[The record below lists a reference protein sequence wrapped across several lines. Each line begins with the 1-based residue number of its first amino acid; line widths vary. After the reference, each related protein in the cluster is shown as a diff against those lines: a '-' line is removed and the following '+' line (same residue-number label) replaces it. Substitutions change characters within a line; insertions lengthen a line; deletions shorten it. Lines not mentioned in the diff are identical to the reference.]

1 MRRWF
6 SLFLTLALLLSLLPG
21 TTLAV
26 GEQTPVEDTPE
37 VVEVQPEVPAEQ
49 PPELPP
55 EPVVAEENVE
65 LLASGNASVSG
76 TISLPNGASVL
87 GDGYLYVYLYTPP
100 VLDEDGQV
108 LAEPVHVKSTR
119 VTLAQGQSS
128 ASYTISG
135 VEAGEYIL
143 RVYSY
148 ISSGAALGGECYF
161 NADGTPV
168 SNPYAATILNVGSGT
183 SVNLTLPAAPRSISG
198 TLVFDTA
205 PAADTEFRLYCY
217 DDSRSTSYSST
228 VTLKAG
234 STAADFSIGVDPGQF
249 PIQISNM
256 ETDAYAFYDIYGNAT
271 QDYQKRMV
279 VNTLEESVSG
289 VEINCTSLLGNVQS
303 DGVEVT
309 VQLPAPL
316 TEEREYELCLS
327 DAEGY
332 SYSYSTNVKA
342 GASSF
347 TFHPLSA
354 DILSADIGEVFRVA
368 YCDVTNCSSYYSPST
383 GARYAAEDG
392 ITTQPSQAKTFTNG
406 VDKKITITEPAC
418 YAVAGTLTREGD
430 VLPPQAAYVMAS
442 FNDGETY
449 VGRVVFAYGEAS
461 AQYTIYV
468 PQSQQ
473 GQPFHLTLG
482 KARGGTGNQVDETTV
497 VTGGNYTL
505 SGNIQADLSLP
516 AQSITIA
523 GTLSLPAGMTAP
535 EDGLVITLG
544 VSENH
549 ENIEYAMEYAT
560 YYLPEGANSLDY
572 ALCAPV
578 SGSTV
583 VFAEISG
590 KVEGFSR
597 QAGGTFSQSQL
608 MAADMAFPE
617 IVTVSGTLSV
627 PENCRDGVAL
637 VRLYFSGTLNGSQ
650 TYTNLDLAVPAG
662 KVSVPYSFTLPKGML
677 LTQGQFNVQ
686 ADTLGILDTSYR
698 YLQNDL
704 KSFSSQYTNLSATLS
719 SDLTL
724 DIQLTR
730 GVFLSGTLS
739 LAEGLS
745 AGTYSGNI
753 RLETVSGGAS
763 QSEHF
768 DFTGTSC
775 DYAFSLSEDAVG
787 QEYYLSVNVYEG
799 EGVLP
804 YKDYYYVSNGV
815 TTTDRNEATPIT
827 LAEGENVVNLTIPKA
842 KTISGSLVADDG
854 GEVTWD
860 PEETIRIYLVSDAG
874 NKSFQATVDAQGNWS
889 AAVDNELTGDFKI
902 RTYISNSTLTN
913 IIYGN
918 YYYKDGGPSTT
929 NEDEGTLVTIGA
941 GDVTGLKLYVATGW
955 ILSGS
960 IKLPEGGY
968 ITDGTVNVSVSV
980 KNPNSKYSSGSGTVG
995 PKGGSW
1001 SVVVPKVEG
1010 THQITLNST
1019 YSPSVSSNIYWG
1031 EEQTLEDITVTGDT
1045 DGLDFTLVKAGTVIT
1060 GTAYRPEGV
1069 EGYLNLNLCALV
1081 KRDYYT
1087 WSYNTNASIG
1097 YNDDSGNFSI
1107 AIPASETATEYQLYY
1122 TIYSGDGVVTQKSI
1136 YLCAD
1141 GSLTTDSS
1149 LAGTFSLANPPAHEF
1164 TLLTALP
1171 FAAGKVRCPEG
1182 LEQTTTFVVYPQIVS
1197 ELSTLEF
1204 PKGAVEVMV
1213 GPGNGQQDENGWFST
1228 YSLNDPS
1235 FTVGTSY
1242 RLICYSNDTH
1252 TPADTSWYYVNQNG
1266 TLTKDLSSADIYT
1279 VTDGTVNTVNFTPML
1294 WDSGSEDYLLQ
1305 SEHGISSIA
1314 EPITYTY
1321 TFPGA
1326 TSLEVTFS
1334 DRTDVDLTVNGE
1346 PWRYQ
1351 SQAGQTMTV
1360 DGDTLTVVMPALDFG
1375 STYRFGF
1382 AVETV
1387 TPAGV
1392 GDVVQTGAAAVYTP
1406 SGSSEKAIMDSV
1418 KAGQPVRVSLV
1429 SRNDPYSQYNLTG
1442 AIYDADGMLL
1452 DIVQVPVIFDGGTCT
1467 ASLDFEQYGQ
1477 AVTLKI
1483 FLMDKRLSPEMANL
1497 TFNQQ

>member
-37 VVEVQPEVPAEQ
+37 VVEVQPEVPAEV

-65 LLASGNASVSG
+65 LLASGNASVNG

-135 VEAGEYIL
+135 VETGEYIL

-148 ISSGAALGGECYF
+148 VNSGSVRGGECYF

-198 TLVFDTA
+198 TLTFDQPA
-205 PAADTEFRLYCY
+205 AADTEFRLYCY
-217 DDSRSTSYSST
+217 DDSRSTSYSSA
-228 VTLKAG
+228 VTLNAG
-234 STAADFSIGVDPGQF
+234 SKTAPFSIGVEAGLY
-249 PIQISNM
+249 PIQVSSM
-256 ETDAYAFYDIYGNAT
+256 ETDAYAHYDIYGNAT

-289 VEINCTSLLGNVQS
+289 VEINCTSLLSNVQS

-316 TEEREYELCLS
+316 TEGRQYEIFLS
-327 DAEGY
+327 DENGNY
-332 SYSYSTNVKA
+332 RTRYSTYLDA
-342 GASSF
+342 GDSTF
-347 TFHPLSA
+347 TLPISV
-354 DILSADIGEVFRVA
+354 DVGERFLVG
-368 YCDVTNCSSYYSPST
+368 YCDVTNCSSYYSSPT

-392 ITTQPSQAKTFTNG
+392 ITSQASQAKVFTG
-406 VDKKITITEPAC
+406 GEVSSITIADPAC
-418 YAVAGTLTREGD
+418 YTVTGTLGREGD
-430 VLPPQAAYVMAS
+430 VLPPQAAYVLAS
-442 FNDGETY
+442 FPDGEVY
-449 VGRVVFAYGEAS
+449 AARVIYAYGQAS
-461 AQYTIYV
+461 ASYIIYV

-473 GQPFHLTLG
+473 GKTFQLSTG
-482 KARGGTGNQVDETTV
+482 RATGGFGNEVDESTV
-497 VTGGNYTL
+497 IADGSYTL
-505 SGNIQADLSLP
+505 SGSLQTDLTLP
-516 AQSITIA
+516 AQTITIS

-535 EDGLVITLG
+535 EDGLVISLG
-544 VSENH
+544 IYEDYRNF
-549 ENIEYAMEYAT
+549 EYAT
-560 YYLPEGANSLDY
+560 YYLPAGASSLHY

-583 VFAEISG
+583 VFAELSG
-590 KVEGFSR
+590 KSVEGMAR
-597 QAGGTFSQSQL
+597 QAGGTFSQAQL
-608 MAADMAFPE
+608 TAADMTFPE
-617 IVTVSGTLSV
+617 TIAVSGTLSV

-637 VRLYFSGTLNGSQ
+637 VRLYFSGTLNGSR

-677 LTQGQFNVQ
+677 LTQGQLNVE

-724 DIQLTR
+724 DIQLTQ

-763 QSEHF
+763 QSEYF
-768 DFTGTSC
+768 DFTGTSY
-775 DYAFSLSEDAVG
+775 DYQFSLSEEAMG
-787 QEYYLSVNVYEG
+787 REYYLSIYLYEG
-799 EGVLP
+799 ADVLLN
-804 YKDYYYVSNGV
+804 KDYYYVSGGAP
-815 TTTDRNEATPIT
+815 TTDRSQATPIT
-827 LAEGENVVNLTIPKA
+827 LGEGGTVVDLTIPKA
-842 KTISGSLVADDG
+842 RTISGSLVADDG

-860 PEETIRIYLVSDAG
+860 PKKTLWIYLDSDTG
-874 NKSFQATVDAQGNWS
+874 SDSFQATVDAQGNWS
-889 AAVDNELTGDFKI
+889 AAVDDELTGSFNL
-902 RTYISNSTLTN
+902 RISPFGDVTTN
-913 IIYGN
+913 IISKFPG
-918 YYYKDGGPSTT
+918 YYYKEGGPSTT
-929 NEDEGTLVTIGA
+929 NEDEATLVTVGA
-941 GDVTGLKLYVATGW
+941 GDVTGLRLYVETGW
-955 ILSGS
+955 VLSGS
-960 IKLPEGGY
+960 IRLPEGGY
-968 ITDGTVNVSVSV
+968 IT
-980 KNPNSKYSSGSGTVG
+980 
-995 PKGGSW
+995 GGSVYM
-1001 SVVVPKVEG
+1001 SVEARVADGSYTSYSGGCMVDQNGGSYFIIVPKEVA
-1010 THQITLNST
+1010 TYQVQLNLA
-1019 YSPSVSSNIYWG
+1019 YSNLLTNLYFG
-1031 EEQTLEDITVTGDT
+1031 DTQTLDPITVTGDIN
-1045 DGLDFTLVKAGTVIT
+1045 GLDFTLVKAKAVIT
-1060 GTAYRPEGV
+1060 GTVYRPEGIT
-1069 EGYLNLNLCALV
+1069 EYFGLNLYASV

-1087 WSYNTNASIG
+1087 WSYTTSVSMEP
-1097 YNDDSGNFSI
+1097 DKDSVDFSI
-1107 AIPASETATEYQLYY
+1107 AISPTETADEYQLYY
-1122 TIYSGDGVVTQKSI
+1122 DTYSNIGILSGRNI

-1141 GSLTTDSS
+1141 GSLTVDPS
-1149 LAGTFSLANPPAHEF
+1149 LAGTFSLAQSAVHTFAPMTAPPFATGKIYCPDEL
-1164 TLLTALP
+1164 TEITTIVVDYEVENGLSTQDMSDTAL
-1171 FAAGKVRCPEG
+1171 EI
-1182 LEQTTTFVVYPQIVS
+1182 TI
-1197 ELSTLEF
+1197 
-1204 PKGAVEVMV
+1204 
-1213 GPGNGQQDENGWFST
+1213 GPGIGQQDEDGRWYST
-1228 YSLNDPS
+1228 YSLGGLDE
-1235 FTVGTSY
+1235 GASY
-1242 RLICYSNDTH
+1242 KLTYYPYN
-1252 TPADTSWYYVNQNG
+1252 ADNEIIANGSYYVNSDGSVVDSKN
-1266 TLTKDLSSADIYT
+1266 AEVYT
-1279 VTDGTVNTVNFTPML
+1279 VPYNNNLNIVDFTPIM
-1294 WDSGSEDYLLQ
+1294 WDDGSENYLLQ
-1305 SEHGISSIA
+1305 SEHGFDRIS

-1321 TFPGA
+1321 TYPGA
-1326 TSLEVTFS
+1326 TSLNVTFS
-1334 DRTDVDLTVNGE
+1334 SRTDRHLTVNGQM
-1346 PWRYQ
+1346 YMYFDL
-1351 SQAGQTMTV
+1351 AGQTITV
-1360 DGDTLTVVMPALDFG
+1360 DGDTLTVVVPSYYDYG
-1375 STYRFGF
+1375 IRRFGF
-1382 AVETV
+1382 AVEKV
-1387 TPAGV
+1387 TPAGI

-1429 SRNDPYSQYNLTG
+1429 SQDDPYYQYSLTG

-1483 FLMDKRLSPEMANL
+1483 FLMDKRLSPEMENL

>member
-21 TTLAV
+21 TTLAA
-26 GEQTPVEDTPE
+26 GEQAPVEDTPE
-37 VVEVQPEVPAEQ
+37 VVEVQPEVPAEV
-49 PPELPP
+49 PP
-55 EPVVAEENVE
+55 EPVVPEEDVE

-76 TISLPNGASVL
+76 TISLPGGASVL
-87 GDGYLYVYLYTPP
+87 GDGYLYVYLCTPP

-108 LAEPVHVKSTR
+108 LAEPVSVKNSR
-119 VTLAQGQSS
+119 VLFTQGQSS

-143 RVYSY
+143 QVYSY
-148 ISSGAALGGECYF
+148 ISSGAALGGEQYF

-168 SNPYAATILNVGSGT
+168 SNPYAATTLNVGSGT

-234 STAADFSIGVDPGQF
+234 SKTTPFSIGVDAGLY
-249 PIQISNM
+249 PIQVSNL
-256 ETDAYAFYDIYGNAT
+256 ENDTYAYYDIYGNVSKN
-271 QDYQKRMV
+271 YQERMV
-279 VNTLEESVSG
+279 VSTLEESVSG
-289 VEINCTSLLGNVQS
+289 LEINCTSLLSNVQS

-316 TEEREYELCLS
+316 TEGRQYEIFLS
-327 DAEGY
+327 DEDGN
-332 SYSYSTNVKA
+332 SSTSYSTYLDA
-342 GASSF
+342 GDSTF
-347 TFHPLSA
+347 TLPISV
-354 DILSADIGEVFRVA
+354 DVGERFLVG
-368 YCDVTNCSSYYSPST
+368 YCDVTNCSSYYSSPT
-383 GARYAAEDG
+383 GARYPAENG
-392 ITTQPSQAKTFTNG
+392 ITTQPSQAKVFTG
-406 VDKKITITEPAC
+406 GEVSSITIAEPAC
-418 YAVAGTLTREGD
+418 YAITGTLGREGD
-430 VLPPQAAYVMAS
+430 VLPPQAAYVLAS
-442 FNDGETY
+442 FSDGEVY
-449 VGRVVFAYGEAS
+449 AARVVYAYGQAS
-461 AQYTIYV
+461 ASYTIYV

-473 GQPFHLTLG
+473 GKTFQLSTG
-482 KARGGTGNQVDETTV
+482 RATGGFGNQVDESTV
-497 VTGGNYTL
+497 IVDSSYTL
-505 SGNIQADLSLP
+505 SGNLQADLVLP
-516 AQSITIA
+516 AQTITVS

-535 EDGLVITLG
+535 EDGLVISLG
-544 VSENH
+544 IYEDYRNF
-549 ENIEYAMEYAT
+549 EYAT
-560 YYLPEGANSLDY
+560 YYLPEGESSLNY
-572 ALCAPV
+572 VLCAPV

-590 KVEGFSR
+590 KVEGIAR

-608 MAADMAFPE
+608 MAADMTFPE
-617 IVTVSGTLSV
+617 TVTVSGTISV
-627 PENCRDGVAL
+627 PESCRDGVAL
-637 VRLYFSGTLNGSQ
+637 VYLYFSGTLNGSQ
-650 TYTNLDLAVPAG
+650 VYTNLDLAVPAG
-662 KVSVPYSFTLPKGML
+662 KVSVPYSFTLPKGIR
-677 LTQGQFNVQ
+677 LTQGQLNVR
-686 ADTLGILDTSYR
+686 ADTQGLLDTSYR

-719 SDLTL
+719 SDLDL

-745 AGTYSGNI
+745 AGTYSGSI
-753 RLETVSGGAS
+753 RLESVSGGAS

-804 YKDYYYVSNGV
+804 YKDYYYVSGG
-815 TTTDRNEATPIT
+815 TPTTDRSKATPIT
-827 LAEGENVVNLTIPKA
+827 LAEGENIVGLTIPKA

-854 GEVTWD
+854 GAVTWD
-860 PEETIRIYLVSDAG
+860 PEETLWIYLVSDAG
-874 NKSFQATVDAQGNWS
+874 SESFQATVDAQGNWS
-889 AAVDNELTGDFKI
+889 AAVDDELTGDFKI
-902 RTYISNSTLTN
+902 RIYISDSVQTN
-913 IIYGN
+913 IISEN

-929 NEDEGTLVTIGA
+929 NEDEATLVTIGA

-1069 EGYLNLNLCALV
+1069 EGYLSLNLCALV
-1081 KRDYYT
+1081 KRSDYYT

-1097 YNDDSGNFSI
+1097 YNSDSGNFSI
-1107 AIPASETATEYQLYY
+1107 AIPTSETATEYQLYY
-1122 TIYSGDGVVTQKSI
+1122 TIYSGEGIVTQKSI

-1171 FAAGKVRCPEG
+1171 FAAGKIRCPEG
-1182 LEQTTTFVVYPQIVS
+1182 LEQTTTFVVYPQRVS
-1197 ELSTLEF
+1197 EISTLEF
-1204 PKGAVEVMV
+1204 PQGAVEVMV
-1213 GPGNGQQDENGWFST
+1213 GPGNGQQDEDGWFST

-1242 RLICYSNDTH
+1242 RLICYSNDSN
-1252 TPADTSWYYVNQNG
+1252 TPADTSWYYVKQNG
-1266 TLTKDLSSADIYT
+1266 TLTKDMSSADIYT

-1294 WDSGSEDYLLQ
+1294 WNSGSEDYLLQ

-1351 SQAGQTMTV
+1351 PQAGQTMTV

-1429 SRNDPYSQYNLTG
+1429 SRNDPYSQYNLMG
-1442 AIYDADGMLL
+1442 AIYDADDMLL

-1477 AVTLKI
+1477 AVTLKL
-1483 FLMDKRLSPEMANL
+1483 FLMDGRLSPEMENI

>member
-37 VVEVQPEVPAEQ
+37 VVEVQPEVPAEV

-65 LLASGNASVSG
+65 LLASGSASVNG

-87 GDGYLYVYLYTPP
+87 GDGYLYVYLCTPP

-108 LAEPVHVKSTR
+108 LAEPVNVKSSR
-119 VTLAQGQSS
+119 VDFAQGQSS
-128 ASYTISG
+128 GSFSISG

-143 RVYSY
+143 RAYSY
-148 ISSGAALGGECYF
+148 VSSGAALGGERYF
-161 NADGTPV
+161 NADGTPA
-168 SNPYAATILNVGSGT
+168 SNPYAATTLNVSSGT

-198 TLVFDTA
+198 TLTFDQ
-205 PAADTEFRLYCY
+205 PAAEDIDFRLYCY
-217 DDSRSTSYSST
+217 DNTTTLNYSST
-228 VTLKAG
+228 TTLKAG
-234 STAADFSIGVDPGQF
+234 STTADFSIGVDPGQF

-256 ETDAYAFYDIYGNAT
+256 ETDAYAYYDIYGNVSKN
-271 QDYQKRMV
+271 YQERMV
-279 VNTLEESVSG
+279 VSTLEESVSG
-289 VEINCTSLLGNVQS
+289 LEINCTSLLSNVQS

-316 TEEREYELCLS
+316 TEGREYEIFLS
-327 DAEGY
+327 DEDGN
-332 SYSYSTNVKA
+332 SSTSYSTYLDA
-342 GASSF
+342 GDSTF
-347 TFHPLSA
+347 TLPISV
-354 DILSADIGEVFRVA
+354 DVGERFLVG
-368 YCDVTNCSSYYSPST
+368 YCDVTNCSSYYSSPT

-392 ITTQPSQAKTFTNG
+392 ITTQVSQAKVFTG
-406 VDKKITITEPAC
+406 GEVSSITIADPAC
-418 YAVAGTLTREGD
+418 YTVTGNLSREGD
-430 VLPPQAAYVMAS
+430 VLPPQAAYVLAS
-442 FNDGETY
+442 FPDGEVY
-449 VGRVVFAYGEAS
+449 AARVIYAYGQAS
-461 AQYTIYV
+461 ASYIIYV

-473 GQPFHLTLG
+473 GKTFQLSTG
-482 KARGGTGNQVDETTV
+482 RATGGFGNEVDESTV
-497 VTGGNYTL
+497 IAGGSYTL
-505 SGNIQADLSLP
+505 SGNLQADLTFP
-516 AQSITIA
+516 AQTITVS

-535 EDGLVITLG
+535 EDGLVISLG
-544 VSENH
+544 IYEDYRNF
-549 ENIEYAMEYAT
+549 EYAT
-560 YYLPEGANSLDY
+560 YYLPEGESSLHY

-578 SGSTV
+578 SSSTV
-583 VFAEISG
+583 VFAEIPG
-590 KVEGFSR
+590 KVEGMAR
-597 QAGGTFSQSQL
+597 QAAGTFSQNQL
-608 MAADMAFPE
+608 MAADMTFPE
-617 IVTVSGTLSV
+617 TITVSGTVSV
-627 PENCRDGVAL
+627 PESCRDGVAL
-637 VRLYFSGTLNGSQ
+637 VYLYFDGTLNGSRA
-650 TYTNLDLAVPAG
+650 YTNLDLAVPAG

-677 LTQGQFNVQ
+677 LTQGQLNVR
-686 ADTLGILDTSYR
+686 ADTQGLLDTSYR
-698 YLQNDL
+698 YLQDDL
-704 KSFSSQYTNLSATLS
+704 KTFSSQYTNLSATLS
-719 SDLTL
+719 SDLDL

-753 RLETVSGGAS
+753 RLETVSGGSS

-768 DFTGTSC
+768 DFTGTSY
-775 DYAFSLSEDAVG
+775 DYKISLSEDAIG
-787 QEYYLSVNVYEG
+787 QDYYLSIRVYEG
-799 EGVLP
+799 EGVLTS
-804 YKDYYYVSNGV
+804 KTYYYVSDGV

-827 LAEGENVVNLTIPKA
+827 MEEGGAVIDLTIPKA

-854 GEVTWD
+854 GTVTWD
-860 PEETIRIYLVSDAG
+860 PEETLWIYLLSDAG
-874 NKSFQATVDAQGNWS
+874 SESFQATVDAQGNWS

-929 NEDEGTLVTIGA
+929 NEDEATLVTVGT
-941 GDVTGLKLYVATGW
+941 GDVTGLELYVATGW
-955 ILSGS
+955 ILSGT

-980 KNPNSKYSSGSGTVG
+980 KNPNSKYFSGSGTVG
-995 PKGGSW
+995 PNGGSW

-1010 THQITLNST
+1010 THKITLNSV

-1045 DGLDFTLVKAGTVIT
+1045 DGLDFTLVKAKTVIT
-1060 GTAYRPEGV
+1060 GTVYRPEGV
-1069 EGYLNLNLCALV
+1069 TEYLNLNINAQT
-1081 KRDYYT
+1081 KDTYGYYYT
-1087 WSYNTNASIG
+1087 SVYLS
-1097 YNDDSGNFSI
+1097 NDKNSVDFSI
-1107 AIPASETATEYQLYY
+1107 AIPESETATEYQLYY
-1122 TIYSGDGVVTQKSI
+1122 TIYSGTGVVTQKSI

-1149 LAGTFSLANPPAHEF
+1149 LAGTFSLADPPVYEF
-1164 TLLTALP
+1164 TPLTALP

-1204 PKGAVEVMV
+1204 PQGAMEVMV
-1213 GPGNGQQDENGWFST
+1213 GPGSGQQDEDGWFST

-1252 TPADTSWYYVNQNG
+1252 TPADTSWYYVNQDG
-1266 TLTKDLSSADIYT
+1266 TLTKDMSSADIYT
-1279 VTDGTVNTVNFTPML
+1279 VADGTVNTVNFTPML
-1294 WDSGSEDYLLQ
+1294 WNSGSEDYLLQ

-1326 TSLEVTFS
+1326 TSLDVTFS

-1346 PWRYQ
+1346 TWHCQ

-1382 AVETV
+1382 AVEKV
-1387 TPAGV
+1387 TPAGI

-1418 KAGQPVRVSLV
+1418 KAGEPVRISLV
-1429 SRNDPYSQYNLTG
+1429 SQDDPYYQYSLTG

-1483 FLMDKRLSPEMANL
+1483 FLMDKRLSPEMENL

>member
-37 VVEVQPEVPAEQ
+37 VVEVQPEVPAEV

-65 LLASGNASVSG
+65 LLASGNASVNG

-87 GDGYLYVYLYTPP
+87 GDGYLYVYLCTPP

-108 LAEPVHVKSTR
+108 LAEPVNVKNSR
-119 VTLAQGQSS
+119 VLFTQGQSS
-128 ASYTISG
+128 ASYSISG

-148 ISSGAALGGECYF
+148 ISSGAALGGEQYF

-168 SNPYAATILNVGSGT
+168 SNPYAATTLNVGSGT

-234 STAADFSIGVDPGQF
+234 SKTTPFSIGVDAGLY
-249 PIQISNM
+249 PIQVSNL
-256 ETDAYAFYDIYGNAT
+256 ENDTYAYYDIYGNVSKN
-271 QDYQKRMV
+271 YQERMV
-279 VNTLEESVSG
+279 VSTLEESVSG
-289 VEINCTSLLGNVQS
+289 LEINCTSLLSNVQS

-316 TEEREYELCLS
+316 TEGRQYEIFLS
-327 DAEGY
+327 DEAGN
-332 SYSYSTNVKA
+332 SSTSYSTYLDA
-342 GASSF
+342 GDSTF
-347 TFHPLSA
+347 TLPISV
-354 DILSADIGEVFRVA
+354 DVGERFLVG
-368 YCDVTNCSSYYSPST
+368 YCDVTNCSSYYSSPT

-392 ITTQPSQAKTFTNG
+392 ITTQVSQAKVFTG
-406 VDKKITITEPAC
+406 GEVSSITIADPAC
-418 YAVAGTLTREGD
+418 YTVTGTLSREGD
-430 VLPPQAAYVMAS
+430 VLPPQAAYVLAS
-442 FNDGETY
+442 FPDGEVY
-449 VGRVVFAYGEAS
+449 AARVIYAYGQAS
-461 AQYTIYV
+461 ASYIIYV

-473 GQPFHLTLG
+473 GKTFQLSTG
-482 KARGGTGNQVDETTV
+482 RATGGFGNEVDESTV
-497 VTGGNYTL
+497 IADGSYTL
-505 SGNIQADLSLP
+505 SGNLQADLTFP
-516 AQSITIA
+516 AQTITVS

-535 EDGLVITLG
+535 EDGLVISLG
-544 VSENH
+544 IYEDYRNF
-549 ENIEYAMEYAT
+549 EYAT
-560 YYLPEGANSLDY
+560 YYLPEGESSLHY
-572 ALCAPV
+572 VLCAPV

-583 VFAEISG
+583 VFAELSG
-590 KVEGFSR
+590 KVEGIAR

-608 MAADMAFPE
+608 MAADMTFPE
-617 IVTVSGTLSV
+617 TVTVSGTISV
-627 PENCRDGVAL
+627 PESCRDGVAL
-637 VRLYFSGTLNGSQ
+637 VYLYFSGTLNGSQ
-650 TYTNLDLAVPAG
+650 VYTNLDLAVPAG
-662 KVSVPYSFTLPKGML
+662 KVSVPYSFTLPKGIR
-677 LTQGQFNVQ
+677 LTQGQLNVR
-686 ADTLGILDTSYR
+686 ADTQGLLDTSYR

-719 SDLTL
+719 SDLDL

-739 LAEGLS
+739 PAEGLS
-745 AGTYSGNI
+745 AGTYSGSI
-753 RLETVSGGAS
+753 RLESVSGGAS

-804 YKDYYYVSNGV
+804 YKDYYYVSDGV

-827 LAEGENVVNLTIPKA
+827 LAEGENIVGLTIPKA

-854 GEVTWD
+854 SEVIWD
-860 PEETIRIYLVSDAG
+860 PEETLWLYLTSDTG
-874 NKSFQATVDAQGNWS
+874 NESFAVTPDAQGNWS
-889 AAVDNELTGDFKI
+889 AAVDPSFTGEFTL
-902 RTYISNSTLTN
+902 RTYISGNVQTN
-913 IIYGN
+913 IFGN
-918 YYYKDGGPSTT
+918 RDYYYSTADHAVT
-929 NEDEGTLVTIGA
+929 TEAEASPLTIG
-941 GDVTGLKLYVATGW
+941 GEDVTGLKLYVETGW
-955 ILSGS
+955 LLSGD

-968 ITDGTVNVSVSV
+968 ITDKTVNVSLVV
-980 KNPNSKYSSGSGTVG
+980 KTADGSYTDYRGSGTVG
-995 PKGGSW
+995 PTGGSYC
-1001 SVVVPKVEG
+1001 VAVPKQTAEY
-1010 THQITLNST
+1010 QIVLQSI
-1019 YSPSVSSNIYWG
+1019 YAPGVPSNIYWG
-1031 EEQTLEDITVTGDT
+1031 EEQTLSTGSITGDT

-1081 KRDYYT
+1081 KRSDYYT
-1087 WSYNTNASIG
+1087 WSYNTNASID
-1097 YNDDSGNFSI
+1097 YNSNSGNFSI
-1107 AIPASETATEYQLYY
+1107 AIPTSETATEYQLYY
-1122 TIYSGDGVVTQKSI
+1122 TIYSGEGIVTQKSI

-1197 ELSTLEF
+1197 EISTLEF
-1204 PKGAVEVMV
+1204 PQGAVEVMV
-1213 GPGNGQQDENGWFST
+1213 GPGNGQQDEDGWFST

-1235 FTVGTSY
+1235 FTVGTNY

-1252 TPADTSWYYVNQNG
+1252 TPADTSWYYVNQDG
-1266 TLTKDLSSADIYT
+1266 TLTKDMSSADIYT
-1279 VTDGTVNTVNFTPML
+1279 VADGTVNTVNFTPML
-1294 WDSGSEDYLLQ
+1294 WNSGSEDYLLQ

-1326 TSLEVTFS
+1326 ASLDVTFS

-1346 PWRYQ
+1346 TWHCQ

-1382 AVETV
+1382 AVEKV
-1387 TPAGV
+1387 TPAGI

-1418 KAGQPVRVSLV
+1418 KAGEPVRISLV
-1429 SRNDPYSQYNLTG
+1429 SQDDPYYQYSLTG

-1483 FLMDKRLSPEMANL
+1483 FLMDKRLSPEMENL
-1497 TFNQQ
+1497 TFDQQ

>member
-26 GEQTPVEDTPE
+26 GEQTPAEDTPE

-55 EPVVAEENVE
+55 EPVVPEESVE
-65 LLASGNASVSG
+65 LLASGNASVNG

-87 GDGYLYVYLYTPP
+87 GDGYLYVYLCTPP

-168 SNPYAATILNVGSGT
+168 SNPYAATTLNVSSGT

-217 DDSRSTSYSST
+217 DDSRSTSYSSA
-228 VTLKAG
+228 VTLNAG
-234 STAADFSIGVDPGQF
+234 SKTAPFSIGVEAGLY
-249 PIQISNM
+249 PIQVSSM
-256 ETDAYAFYDIYGNAT
+256 ETDAYAHYDIYGNAT

-289 VEINCTSLLGNVQS
+289 VEINCTSLLSNVQS

-316 TEEREYELCLS
+316 TEGRQYEIFLS
-327 DAEGY
+327 DENGNY
-332 SYSYSTNVKA
+332 RTRYSTYLDA
-342 GASSF
+342 GDSTF
-347 TFHPLSA
+347 TLPISV
-354 DILSADIGEVFRVA
+354 DVGERFLVG
-368 YCDVTNCSSYYSPST
+368 YCDVTNCSSYYSSPT

-392 ITTQPSQAKTFTNG
+392 ITSQASQAKVFTG
-406 VDKKITITEPAC
+406 GEVSSITIADPAC
-418 YAVAGTLTREGD
+418 YTVTGTLGREGD
-430 VLPPQAAYVMAS
+430 VLPPQAAYVLAS
-442 FNDGETY
+442 FPDGEVY
-449 VGRVVFAYGEAS
+449 AARVIYAYGQAS
-461 AQYTIYV
+461 ASYIIYV

-473 GQPFHLTLG
+473 GKTFQLSTG
-482 KARGGTGNQVDETTV
+482 RATGGFGNEVDESTV
-497 VTGGNYTL
+497 IADGSYTL
-505 SGNIQADLSLP
+505 SGSLQTDLTLP
-516 AQSITIA
+516 AQTITIS

-535 EDGLVITLG
+535 EDGLVISLG
-544 VSENH
+544 IYEDYRNF
-549 ENIEYAMEYAT
+549 EYAT
-560 YYLPEGANSLDY
+560 YYLPAGASSLHY

-583 VFAEISG
+583 VFAELSG
-590 KVEGFSR
+590 KSVEGMAR
-597 QAGGTFSQSQL
+597 QAGGTFSQAQL
-608 MAADMAFPE
+608 TAADMTFPE
-617 IVTVSGTLSV
+617 TIAVSGTLSV

-637 VRLYFSGTLNGSQ
+637 VRLYFSGTLNGSR

-677 LTQGQFNVQ
+677 LTQGQLNVE

-704 KSFSSQYTNLSATLS
+704 KSFSSQYANLSATLS
-719 SDLTL
+719 SDLDL
-724 DIQLTR
+724 DIQLTQ

-787 QEYYLSVNVYEG
+787 QEYYLSIYLYEG
-799 EGVLP
+799 ADVLL
-804 YKDYYYVSNGV
+804 YKDYYYVSGGAP
-815 TTTDRNEATPIT
+815 TTDRSQATPIT
-827 LAEGENVVNLTIPKA
+827 LGEGGTVVDLTIPKA
-842 KTISGSLVADDG
+842 RTISGSLVADDG

-860 PEETIRIYLVSDAG
+860 PKETLWIYLDSDTG
-874 NKSFQATVDAQGNWS
+874 SDSFQATVDAQGNWS
-889 AAVDNELTGDFKI
+889 AAVDDTVSGTFKLH
-902 RTYISNSTLTN
+902 TYIYDSVPTN
-913 IIYGN
+913 IIAET
-918 YYYKDGGPSTT
+918 YYYKEGGPSTT
-929 NEDEGTLVTIGA
+929 SKDEATPVTVGTEDVA
-941 GDVTGLKLYVATGW
+941 GLELYVETGW
-955 ILSGS
+955 LLSGS

-980 KNPNSKYSSGSGTVG
+980 KNPNSKYSYGNGTVG
-995 PKGGSW
+995 PDGGSW

-1010 THQITLNST
+1010 THKITLNSV
-1019 YSPSVSSNIYWG
+1019 YSPQVSSNIYWG
-1031 EEQTLEDITVTGDT
+1031 EKQILEDIMVTGDT
-1045 DGLDFTLVKAGTVIT
+1045 DGLDFTLVKAKTVIT
-1060 GTAYRPEGV
+1060 GTVYRPEGV
-1069 EGYLNLNLCALV
+1069 TGSLNLNLYVLV
-1081 KRDYYT
+1081 KRGEYSTY
-1087 WSYNTNASIG
+1087 SYNGSAYMSSNE
-1097 YNDDSGNFSI
+1097 DSADFSI
-1107 AIPASETATEYQLYY
+1107 ALPTTETAEEYQLYY
-1122 TIYSGDGVVTQKSI
+1122 NTYNSSSILSGRNV

-1141 GSLTTDSS
+1141 GSLTTDVS
-1149 LAGTFSLANPPAHEF
+1149 LAGTFSLAGSLVHTF
-1164 TLLTALP
+1164 TPLTVQP
-1171 FAAGKVRCPEG
+1171 FAAGKIYCPEE
-1182 LEQTTTFVVYPQIVS
+1182 LTENMTIVVDYQVQS
-1197 ELSTLEF
+1197 DLSTQDMS
-1204 PKGAVEVMV
+1204 PTAVEVLI
-1213 GPGNGQQDENGWFST
+1213 GPGMGQQDEDGRWYST
-1228 YSLNDPS
+1228 YSLAGLDEGS
-1235 FTVGTSY
+1235 SY
-1242 RLICYSNDTH
+1242 KLIYYSYVESDLIDTNWH
-1252 TPADTSWYYVNQNG
+1252 YVNPDG
-1266 TLTKDLSSADIYT
+1266 SVVGADKAEVYT
-1279 VTDGTVNTVNFTPML
+1279 VPYGGAVNVVDFTPIL
-1294 WDSGSEDYLLQ
+1294 WDTDSEDFVLQ
-1305 SEHGISSIA
+1305 SGHGFTGNPEAS
-1314 EPITYTY
+1314 TYTY
-1321 TFPGA
+1321 TYPGA
-1326 TSLEVTFS
+1326 TGLYVVFS
-1334 DRTDVDLTVNGE
+1334 DRTDTTLLVNG
-1346 PWRYQ
+1346 RSYD
-1351 SQAGQTMTV
+1351 SSSLAGKTLEL
-1360 DGDTLTVVMPALDFG
+1360 DGDTLTIVMPSLSDYG
-1375 STYRFGF
+1375 IRRFGF
-1382 AVETV
+1382 AVEKV
-1387 TPAGV
+1387 TPAGI

-1406 SGSSEKAIMDSV
+1406 SGSSEKAILDSV
-1418 KAGQPVRVSLV
+1418 KAGEPVRISLV
-1429 SRNDPYSQYNLTG
+1429 SQDDPYYQYSLTG

-1483 FLMDKRLSPEMANL
+1483 FLMDKRLSPEMENL
-1497 TFNQQ
+1497 TFDQQ

>member
-26 GEQTPVEDTPE
+26 GEQTPAEDTPE
-37 VVEVQPEVPAEQ
+37 VVEVQPEVPAEV

-65 LLASGNASVSG
+65 LLASGNASVNG

-135 VEAGEYIL
+135 VETGEYIL

-148 ISSGAALGGECYF
+148 VNSGSVRGGECYF

-217 DDSRSTSYSST
+217 DDSRSTSYSSA
-228 VTLKAG
+228 VTLNAG
-234 STAADFSIGVDPGQF
+234 SKTAPFSIGVEAGLY
-249 PIQISNM
+249 PIQVSSM
-256 ETDAYAFYDIYGNAT
+256 ETDAYAHYDIYGNAT

-289 VEINCTSLLGNVQS
+289 VEINCTSLLSNVQS

-316 TEEREYELCLS
+316 TEGRQYEIFLS
-327 DAEGY
+327 DENGNY
-332 SYSYSTNVKA
+332 RTRYSTYLDA
-342 GASSF
+342 GDSTF
-347 TFHPLSA
+347 TLPISV
-354 DILSADIGEVFRVA
+354 DVGERFLVG
-368 YCDVTNCSSYYSPST
+368 YCDVTNCSSYYSSPT

-392 ITTQPSQAKTFTNG
+392 ITSQASQAKVFTG
-406 VDKKITITEPAC
+406 GEVSSITIADPAC
-418 YAVAGTLTREGD
+418 YTVTGTLGREGD
-430 VLPPQAAYVMAS
+430 VLPPQAAYVLAS
-442 FNDGETY
+442 FPDGEVY
-449 VGRVVFAYGEAS
+449 AARVIYAYGQAS
-461 AQYTIYV
+461 ASYIIYV

-473 GQPFHLTLG
+473 GKTFQLSTG
-482 KARGGTGNQVDETTV
+482 RATGGFGNEVDESTV
-497 VTGGNYTL
+497 IADGSYTL
-505 SGNIQADLSLP
+505 SGSLQTDLTLP
-516 AQSITIA
+516 AQTITIS

-535 EDGLVITLG
+535 EDGLVISLG
-544 VSENH
+544 IYEDYRNF
-549 ENIEYAMEYAT
+549 EYAT
-560 YYLPEGANSLDY
+560 YYLPAGASSLHY

-583 VFAEISG
+583 VFAELSG
-590 KVEGFSR
+590 KSVEGMAR
-597 QAGGTFSQSQL
+597 QAGGTFSQAQL
-608 MAADMAFPE
+608 TAADMTFPE
-617 IVTVSGTLSV
+617 TIAVSGTLSV

-637 VRLYFSGTLNGSQ
+637 VRLYFSGTLNGSR

-677 LTQGQFNVQ
+677 LTQGQLNVE

-704 KSFSSQYTNLSATLS
+704 KSFSSQYANLSATLS
-719 SDLTL
+719 SDLDL
-724 DIQLTR
+724 DIQLTQ

-804 YKDYYYVSNGV
+804 YKNYYYVSGGAP
-815 TTTDRNEATPIT
+815 TTDRNKATPIT

-854 GEVTWD
+854 GTITWD
-860 PEETIRIYLVSDAG
+860 PEEYLSIYLQSDSSS
-874 NKSFQATVDAQGNWS
+874 KSFEATMDAQGNWS
-889 AAVDNELTGDFKI
+889 AAVDDEFTGEFKL
-902 RTYISNSTLTN
+902 RMYISKGGHTN
-913 IIYGN
+913 IISGN
-918 YYYKDGGPSTT
+918 YYYKEDGPSTT
-929 NEDEGTLVTIGA
+929 NEDEATLVTVGT

-955 ILSGS
+955 LLSGS

-968 ITDGTVNVSVSV
+968 ITDGTVNVPMSV
-980 KNPNSKYSSGSGTVG
+980 KNPNSKYFHVTATVG
-995 PKGGSW
+995 PEGGSW

-1010 THQITLNST
+1010 THKITLNEV
-1019 YSPSVSSNIYWG
+1019 YSPGVSSNIYWG

-1069 EGYLNLNLCALV
+1069 EGNLNLNLCALV
-1081 KRDYYT
+1081 KRSDYYT
-1087 WSYNTNASIG
+1087 WSYNTNASID
-1097 YNDDSGNFSI
+1097 YNSNSGNFSI
-1107 AIPASETATEYQLYY
+1107 AIPTSETATEYQLYY
-1122 TIYSGDGVVTQKSI
+1122 TIYSGEGIVTQKSI

-1149 LAGTFSLANPPAHEF
+1149 LAGTFALANPPAHEF

-1204 PKGAVEVMV
+1204 PQGAVEVMV
-1213 GPGNGQQDENGWFST
+1213 GPGNGQQDEDGWFST

-1252 TPADTSWYYVNQNG
+1252 TPADTSWYYVNQDG
-1266 TLTKDLSSADIYT
+1266 TLTKDMSSADIYT
-1279 VTDGTVNTVNFTPML
+1279 VADGTVNTVNFTPML
-1294 WDSGSEDYLLQ
+1294 WNSGSEDYLLQ

-1326 TSLEVTFS
+1326 TSLDVTFS

-1346 PWRYQ
+1346 TWHCQ

-1382 AVETV
+1382 AVEKV
-1387 TPAGV
+1387 TPAGI

-1418 KAGQPVRVSLV
+1418 KAGEPVRISLV
-1429 SRNDPYSQYNLTG
+1429 SQDDPYYQYSLTG

-1483 FLMDKRLSPEMANL
+1483 FLMDKRLSPEMENL